1 MAACRKQAP
10 VPREL
15 SLLYEFAN
23 SLDERRFVQGGVP
36 HMARDGFASAGCAA
50 TGYSKGVLGWAATI
64 TRRQWSSA
72 AHCGISSAST
82 SDRRASAD
90 AARLNAAAAK
100 ITEGHI
106 QHCVDPLRVT
116 VCPVEAQRGAPVVQ
130 DQDHVPLEVEL
141 VELDIDGCMPNSSIS
156 VGV

>member
-1 MAACRKQAP
+1 MSSLTRSMNAGSFRAACHIWPEMGSRAQ
-10 VPREL
+10 R
-15 SLLYEFAN
+15 SG
-23 SLDERRFVQGGVP
+23 R
-36 HMARDGFASAGCAA
+36 GCAA